1 MISSERVYRGAG
13 RPAVIRKR
21 DKSLTAKANATK
33 PATHRVVT
41 TYGNTLEGIGFE
53 AELFAQ
59 FVLSR
64 PYIGRN
70 L

>member
-1 MISSERVYRGAG
+1 MIRSERLYRGAG
-13 RPAVIRKR
+13 RLAVIRKR

-33 PATHRVVT
+33 PKTFKAVT

-53 AELFAQ
+53 AEMFAQ

-70 L
+70 K